1 MIPAMR
7 PLLLIYTDLD
17 GTLLDPESYSWEA
30 AKPALNRLEEQGIP
44 WILCTSK
51 TRAELEPLR
60 HRMSHRH
67 PFIVENGGAVL
78 IPPGYFTVPFIA
90 HRLAGSCQAID
101 LGTPYRLLRTALREI
116 AGETGTVL
124 RGFGDMEAEE
134 IARRTGLSVK
144 ESEQAKNREYDEPFL
159 LEGTPEQRQTVLTRI
174 ESKGFR
180 WTKGGRFFHLTGEND
195 KGRAVTILSE
205 IYRRQHGPAVTV
217 GLGDSLNDL
226 PMLSAVDQ
234 PVLVQKPDGR
244 YEDAVSLPGLVRA
257 DGIGPV
263 GWNRAVLRLLKDRPG
278 MAAPTDA
285 K

>member
-1 MIPAMR
+1 MISAMT

-30 AKPALNRLEEQGIP
+30 AKPALNRLEERSLP
-44 WILCTSK
+44 WVLCTSK
-51 TRAELEPLR
+51 TRAESEPLR
-60 HRMSHRH
+60 HGMSHRH

-78 IPPGYFTVPFIA
+78 IPQGYFTVPFDA
-90 HRLAGSCQAID
+90 HRLAGAYQVID
-101 LGTPYRLLRTALREI
+101 LGTPYPILRTALREI
-116 AGETGTVL
+116 AGETGTAL
-124 RGFGDMEAEE
+124 RGFGDMEADE
-134 IARRTGLSVK
+134 IARRTGLSVM
-144 ESEQAKNREYDEPFL
+144 EAEQAKSREYDEPFL

-205 IYRRQHGPAVTV
+205 IYRRQYGPTVTV

-226 PMLSAVDQ
+226 PMFSAVDR
-234 PVLVQKPDGR
+234 PILVRKQDGS
-244 YEDAVSLPGLVRA
+244 YEDGVSLPGLVRA

-263 GWNRAVLRLLKDRPG
+263 GWNRAVLRLLEDRPG
-278 MAAPTDA
+278 MTGPSDM